1 VRIRAINFCIYL
13 FIYHGKTIHFAAML
27 RRSIIGI
34 ELSTEVDWTVT
45 KVLII
50 NEISMAGIDMFSK
63 LDKHLQILTG
73 NRHLLYGGIHIIFTG
88 DVMQLAPVGDHLS
101 SANSIT
107 YIGMDH

>member
-1 VRIRAINFCIYL
+1 LHCPISLPNRIATSGSRESSQS
-13 FIYHGKTIHFAAML
+13 
-27 RRSIIGI
+27 SIISI
-34 ELSTEVDWTVT
+34 DLSTEDDWTVT

-73 NRHLLYGGIHIIFTG
+73 NRHLLYGGIHILCTG

-101 SANSIT
+101 SANL
-107 YIGMDH
+107 

>member
-1 VRIRAINFCIYL
+1 
-13 FIYHGKTIHFAAML
+13 
-27 RRSIIGI
+27 
-34 ELSTEVDWTVT
+34 
-45 KVLII
+45 
-50 NEISMAGIDMFSK
+50 MAGIDMFSK